1 MGLER
6 SSKSSTRHN
15 LASVLVSKLDHW
27 GLRKEGGREKRR
39 EGERVRERRAKGKD
53 KEGRKE
59 KNVPVCNCRNGIPQ
73 NYHQGNLHIIT
84 NQIAILDDVT
94 RFRCMCISITMA
106 TMYSQQAVASHG
118 SCFCFSLSS
127 LFSWPLVLG
136 RVSWDLSLWAYMHLS
151 A

>member
-1 MGLER
+1 MYTGLER
-6 SSKSSTRHN
+6 SSKSSTRRD

-27 GLRKEGGREKRR
+27 GRRKEGGREKRR
-39 EGERVRERRAKGKD
+39 EGERVRERRAKGRD

-59 KNVPVCNCRNGIPQ
+59 GRKEKRRSVPVHNCKNGIPQ

-118 SCFCFSLSS
+118 S
-127 LFSWPLVLG
+127 
-136 RVSWDLSLWAYMHLS
+136 
-151 A
+151 